1 MQYHLKF
8 PESSIKKYDAISSK
22 VIGVIDVTRAP
33 KFLGALKVVPKL
45 VASDQKIGRSWMLQ
59 MTNLNV
65 PQSVAHLIFVPQV
78 PQMWHKMWHNSI
90 YILSTN
96 QYISMKIVG
105 FGGGSP

>member
-1 MQYHLKF
+1 MCATSATNVAQNVAQFYLYFKYKSVYVH
-8 PESSIKKYDAISSK
+8 ENSSNE
-22 VIGVIDVTRAP
+22 P
-33 KFLGALKVVPKL
+33 
-45 VASDQKIGRSWMLQ
+45 
-59 MTNLNV
+59 NV
-65 PQSVAHLIFVPQV
+65 SQSVPHLIFVPQV